1 MIVVVE
7 RSQTDG
13 ERDRVL
19 HPRGANRENSVV
31 ASRENEGER
40 ERERRRGR
48 DETGTGTARR
58 ERERERGWLMTDE
71 ALPRTGDAAGS
82 RGVR

>member
-7 RSQTDG
+7 GSQADG

-31 ASRENEGER
+31 ESRENEGER
-40 ERERRRGR
+40 EREREEEE
-48 DETGTGTARR
+48 ETKQEQERPG
-58 ERERERGWLMTDE
+58 ERERERMAD
-71 ALPRTGDAAGS
+71 D
-82 RGVR
+82 